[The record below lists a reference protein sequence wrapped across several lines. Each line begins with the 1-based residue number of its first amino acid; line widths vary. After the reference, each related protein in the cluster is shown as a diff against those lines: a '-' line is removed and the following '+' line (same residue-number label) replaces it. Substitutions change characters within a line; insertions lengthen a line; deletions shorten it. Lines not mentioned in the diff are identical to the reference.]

1 MASEDKLTSTV
12 ASTET
17 SLVVDDDDD
26 DDDDIDLFKMRPLRC
41 NMRFSMILAGRLK
54 LVECRFCLFD
64 SKRSSFDA
72 LCVKYF
78 EQMKF

>member
-17 SLVVDDDDD
+17 SLVDDD
-26 DDDDIDLFKMRPLRC
+26 DDDDIDLFKIRPLRC
-41 NMRFSMILAGRLK
+41 NRRFSMILAGRLK
-54 LVECRFCLFD
+54 LVERRFRLLTQ
-64 SKRSSFDA
+64 SFDA
-72 LCVKYF
+72 FRVNYF

>member
-17 SLVVDDDDD
+17 SLVGDD
-26 DDDDIDLFKMRPLRC
+26 DDDDIDLFKIRPLRC
-41 NMRFSMILAGRLK
+41 NRRFSMILAGRLK
-54 LVECRFCLFD
+54 LVERRFCLFD

>member
-1 MASEDKLTSTV
+1 MASEDKLTSTI

-26 DDDDIDLFKMRPLRC
+26 DIDLFKIRPLRC
-41 NMRFSMILAGRLK
+41 NRRFSMVLAGRLK
-54 LVECRFCLFD
+54 LVERRFCLLD

-72 LCVKYF
+72 FRVNYF